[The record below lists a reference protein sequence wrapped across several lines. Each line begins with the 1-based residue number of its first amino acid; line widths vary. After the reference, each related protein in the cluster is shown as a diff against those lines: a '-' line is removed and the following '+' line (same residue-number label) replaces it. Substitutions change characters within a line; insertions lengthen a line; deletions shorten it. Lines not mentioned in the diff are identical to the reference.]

1 MGLRDS
7 EAGGALERSLR
18 REFIVLERVRDELG
32 ARSVLVFFARD
43 GEAVQ
48 IVYRSPETEQT
59 EHSLLLLKSEWGKD
73 VDGSPRSAA
82 DGSFL
87 LFRWGVRMVNA
98 VVAFGFA
105 DRNGS
110 RMSLRAETTDTVHRI
125 AMATWCVYEIRRL
138 RTELATVSER
148 LGRRKL
154 IERAKAFLQAKHGLT
169 EQQAYEQLRML
180 SRQRRMPMGD
190 VAESM
195 LQSWS

>member
-1 MGLRDS
+1 MWLAES

-18 REFIVLERVRDELG
+18 REFIALERVRGELG
-32 ARSVLVFFARD
+32 ANSVLVVFAQN
-43 GEAVQ
+43 GETVQ
-48 IVYRSPETEQT
+48 IVYRSSETEQM
-59 EHSLLLLKSEWGKD
+59 EHSLLLLKREWGKD
-73 VDGSPRSAA
+73 VGGSPRSAA
-82 DGSFL
+82 GGSFL

-110 RMSLRAETTDTVHRI
+110 QIGLRAETTDTVHRI

-148 LGRRKL
+148 LGRRNL

-169 EQQAYEQLRML
+169 EQQAYE
-180 SRQRRMPMGD
+180 
-190 VAESM
+190 
-195 LQSWS
+195 